1 MTASDGAS
9 LTAPERHE
17 QWFDK
22 ARIVDRNWV
31 ELSLTTP
38 VGDSV
43 SYRIPRWTFFE
54 EIDQEI
60 QPVV

>member
-9 LTAPERHE
+9 LAASDRHD
-17 QWFDK
+17 QWFDE
-22 ARIVDRNWV
+22 ARVVDLNWV

-43 SYRIPRWTFFE
+43 SYRIPRWTFFK
-54 EIDQEI
+54 EIDQEA
-60 QPVV
+60 QPLE